1 VGTDKKKGVMK
12 MEKLMCLEWEDGKNN
27 KFVDDANPE
36 EYGRAILCSEGE
48 IGMRRRRRRIMCS

>member
-1 VGTDKKKGVMK
+1 MK
-12 MEKLMCLEWEDGKNN
+12 MEKVMCLEWEDGKNN

-36 EYGRAILCSEGE
+36 EYEMAILCSEGE